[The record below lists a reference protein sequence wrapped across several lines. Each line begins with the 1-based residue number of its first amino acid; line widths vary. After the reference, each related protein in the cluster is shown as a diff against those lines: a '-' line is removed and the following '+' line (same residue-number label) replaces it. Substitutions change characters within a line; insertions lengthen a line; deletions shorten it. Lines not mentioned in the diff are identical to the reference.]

1 MDEVIMTGAEEEVRW
16 QKTLI
21 LSLEKQHIELN
32 EYMNEWMNEWMKV
45 YAGDTLFHFRNEQ
58 KLRC

>member
-1 MDEVIMTGAEEEVRW
+1 MTGAEEEVRW

>member
-32 EYMNEWMNEWMKV
+32 EYMNEWIDEWKFMQETLCFILEMNK
-45 YAGDTLFHFRNEQ
+45 N
-58 KLRC
+58 